1 MAEKKI
7 IEIEVKTQ
15 QAVQSM
21 DALSKSTKEAGKEFD
36 KAATFAER
44 YGEELQ
50 PLTSRMGEAED
61 RLYEL
66 ANAGQTTTQEYKDLL
81 KTVGEFRK
89 VQINTDMA
97 VDAAA
102 TTMGQKLGGAL
113 GGVTAGFSVA
123 QGAFAAFGGEAEE
136 IEKALLKV
144 QAAMAIQQGVQ
155 GIREAIPSFKALGAA
170 IKSTTVSQGIY
181 NFVMGISNKETL
193 TNVEITEEDTVAKVG
208 LGTATVGVATA
219 TTGASTAMKV
229 LRAALISTG
238 IGILIVGVG
247 ALIQNF
253 DYLKEKFN
261 GLGTG
266 AKVLLS
272 MIMPVVGVF
281 WALSEAYDYFTVDSI
296 KANAKAESAI
306 KKNTAALNA
315 QIKANERSSTA
326 LKTKNGHEYKMAE
339 ASGASANALH
349 KLAIR
354 HANEEIALERASKAT
369 AHNTYVKE
377 KNTLAYYRSIDA
389 SDEVIEK
396 QKKLTQAAMEN
407 SIKEG
412 KDLAAA
418 LENKAALLRDN
429 EVRIASEK
437 HSRSEKS
444 NERTTKTE
452 KAHNEK
458 TVKNQKA
465 QAKEII
471 DISKQIED
479 EKLRLQ
485 DESLAKEISALKLK
499 YERKKEEEE
508 KQRKAGTL
516 TKKSFE
522 ALQIQATESF
532 EYDKSQIVEKYLNQE
547 SQLKTVSSRNAIQ
560 GLVDNSKTR
569 LQIEKTTSEKSIE
582 IAKEE
587 AEKKR
592 AIEEKK
598 IQMGLSA
605 LSILNDAFQMSAG
618 KSEKD
623 QRKAFKAQKAFNLAS
638 AVTNTY
644 LAVASALALNPKDS
658 LFPGQR
664 FVEAGLAGAAGAVQ
678 IANIA
683 KTKFEGGASADTSGG
698 GGGGVTAPTMSAP
711 QFNVVGQSGVNQL
724 ASLNQQP
731 VQAYV
736 VSGQVTS
743 QQALDR
749 NRLENATLGG

>member
-123 QGAFAAFGGEAEE
+123 QGAFAAFGGQSEE

-170 IKSTTVSQGIY
+170 IKATSIYQAAY
-181 NFVMGISNKETL
+181 NFIQTGSAEAT
-193 TNVEITEEDTVAKVG
+193 TEATAAKVADAQATVAQ
-208 LGTATVGVATA
+208 GTATVATTAA
-219 TTGASTAMKV
+219 TTGASVALKL

-238 IGILIVGVG
+238 VG
-247 ALIQNF
+247 ALVV
-253 DYLKEKFN
+253 
-261 GLGTG
+261 GLGMLI
-266 AKVLLS
+266 ANL
-272 MIMPVVGVF
+272 
-281 WALSEAYDYFTVDSI
+281 DSI
-296 KANAKAESAI
+296 IGFFTGSTNANLKNEASI

-452 KAHNEK
+452 KAHNER

-582 IAKEE
+582 ILQAE
-587 AEKKR
+587 AE
-592 AIEEKK
+592 
-598 IQMGLSA
+598 
-605 LSILNDAFQMSAG
+605 
-618 KSEKD
+618 
-623 QRKAFKAQKAFNLAS
+623 QKAVIQQQGLDIALQGIDLIKGLFEKSKGVQKAAVIAES
-638 AVTNTY
+638 AIGIAKMIISNK
-644 LAVASALALNPKDS
+644 L
-658 LFPGQR
+658 
-664 FVEAGLAGAAGAVQ
+664 
-678 IANIA
+678 ANIA
-683 KTKFEGGASADTSGG
+683 ALATPQAIATSGAAAAPVIAMNNISTGIGIAANIAATAKALSTLGGGSAPSGSVGG
-698 GGGGVTAPTMSAP
+698 GGATAPTMSAP

-724 ASLNQQP
+724 ATLNQQP
-731 VQAYV
+731 IQAYV